1 MNITQFAIDKKR
13 ITLAIILVIIISGL
27 IAYSSMSRD
36 EYPSFTIRTAMI
48 ATYFPGASPERV
60 ESLITD
66 KLEKAIQAMPELDEL
81 RSESK
86 PGASII
92 YVDIKKS
99 YKTMRPI
106 WDDLRRK
113 VDAVVGD
120 LPSGIYGPFVN
131 DDFGDVYGIMISI
144 TGEDFSY
151 AELKDAADDAR
162 DEFLRLPQVA
172 KVSISGDQEERVFV
186 EYNNARLAEAGIS
199 PAMLVQ
205 LLQARNI
212 ISPGGNIRIGD
223 ERIALEPTGN
233 FNSIEDIENTVIAV
247 PGKRDL
253 FYLKDL
259 ATISRGYVDPASS
272 KFTSSGTPALCLGLS
287 MKDGGNNITMGEET
301 DAALAHLR
309 SKFPYGIEF
318 DVIEYQPQRVKESI
332 DDFTMNLI
340 QAIIIVGI
348 VLLVSLGFRTGIIIA
363 MLIPLVL
370 LVSMLIMLILG
381 IGLDMISLGAMIV
394 ALGMLVDN
402 GIVISESIVVQME
415 RGKKGKE
422 AAIKSVKE
430 LMWPLLTS
438 SLITSAAFLPIFLA
452 ESDTGEYA
460 AGLFKVV
467 AITLLSSWVLALTV
481 VPFLCV
487 WLVKVKKTKTEGD
500 TYNSLF
506 YKAYRGFLQLM
517 LRWRFVTI
525 LVVVGIFMVA
535 MWAFQFVPVMFFP
548 KDDNTIFQ
556 AEIKLPMGTSIE
568 ATESAVTRLDG
579 YLKQRWLINEEREEG
594 LTNWASFIGEGAPRY
609 LLTYSPE
616 PPSSEYAYIVLNASS
631 YDLMQE
637 MITDIDRWCVLN
649 IPDAI
654 TSVEMMPMGPPSDN
668 PVEIR
673 VLGKETDTLFN
684 LVEEIQDK
692 LAAIPGT
699 KNITNN
705 WGLKTKKV
713 VVDVDED
720 RALRAGLTSMDIAV
734 SLQAGLSGIPLTDYR
749 EGDKLIPI
757 MLRAESDVDNEIE
770 KMFNMNVYSLQ
781 SGNSVPLAQVADI
794 SLAWQPSK
802 IRRQDR
808 LRVVK
813 VSSALAPGGD
823 PFIIS
828 AEIDAWLQDEAK
840 HWPNGYRYEIGGE
853 PENSGDANKSIM
865 EKLPYAG
872 IIILLLLIMQ
882 FDSFRKPMV
891 ILLTIPLALIGVV
904 VGLLLTGAYMGF
916 MAFLGIIS
924 LAGIVVYNAVVLL
937 ERIKI
942 ENEETGLSLQNAIIS
957 AAQQRLR
964 PILLTAI
971 TTIAGL
977 AILWISG
984 GPLWQS
990 MAITVVFGLL
1000 FAAVLTL
1007 GVVPVLYSI
1016 FYSVSYKNHKFES

>member
-1 MNITQFAIDKKR
+1 MNITKFAIEKKR

-27 IAYSSMSRD
+27 VAYSSMSRD

-60 ESLITD
+60 EQLITD

-92 YVDIKKS
+92 YVNIKES
-99 YKTMRPI
+99 YYKMRPI

-113 VDAVVGD
+113 VDAVRSQ
-120 LPSGIYGPFVN
+120 LPSNIYGPYVN
-131 DDFGDVYGIMISI
+131 DDFGDVYGILISI
-144 TGEDFSY
+144 SGDGFSY

-186 EYNNARLAEAGIS
+186 EYNNSRLAEAGIS

-212 ISPGGNIRIGD
+212 ISPGGDIKIEN
-223 ERIALEPTGN
+223 ERIALEPSGN
-233 FNSIEDIENTVIAV
+233 FNSIEDIKNTVIAI

-259 ATISRGYVDPASS
+259 ATVTRAYADPASS
-272 KFTSSGTPALCLGLS
+272 KFTSSGTPAICLGLS

-301 DAALAHLR
+301 AIALKALKA
-309 SKFPYGIEF
+309 KFPYGIDF
-318 DVIEYQPQRVKESI
+318 DIIEYQPDRVKVSI

-340 QAIIIVGI
+340 QAIVIVGI
-348 VLLVSLGFRTGIIIA
+348 VLLISLGFRTGMIIA

-370 LVSMLIMLILG
+370 LMSMLIMLVLG
-381 IGLDMISLGAMIV
+381 VGLDMVSLGAMIV

-402 GIVISESIVVQME
+402 GIVISESIIVQME
-415 RGKKGKE
+415 HGKKAKE
-422 AAIKSVKE
+422 AAISSVKE

-452 ESDTGEYA
+452 DSSTGEYTRA
-460 AGLFKVV
+460 LFTVV
-467 AITLLSSWVLALTV
+467 LITLLSSWILALTV
-481 VPFLCV
+481 VPYLCV
-487 WLVKVKKTKTEGD
+487 LLLKVKAHKTQGEA
-500 TYNSLF
+500 YNSLF
-506 YKAYRGFLQLM
+506 YRSYRGLLQSM
-517 LRWRFVTI
+517 LRYKFITVFI
-525 LVVVGIFMVA
+525 VIAVFMVA
-535 MWAFQFVPVMFFP
+535 MWAFQFVPTMFFP

-556 AEIKLPMGTSIE
+556 AQIRLPMGTSIE
-568 ATESAVTRLDG
+568 TTEKAITDLDS
-579 YLKQRWLINEEREEG
+579 YLRTKWLINDEKPEG
-594 LTNWASFIGEGAPRY
+594 LKSWASFIGEGAPRF

-616 PPSSEYAYIVLNASS
+616 PPSPEYSYVILNATS
-631 YDLMQE
+631 YQIMQE
-637 MITDIDRWCVLN
+637 MIEDIDRWSSLN

-654 TSVEMMPMGPPSDN
+654 TAVEMMPMGPPSDN

-673 VLGKETDTLFN
+673 VLGRDSDTLFG
-684 LVEEIQDK
+684 LVEKIQDK
-692 LAAIPGT
+692 LATIEGT

-713 VVDVDED
+713 IVDVDEE
-720 RALRAGLTSMDIAV
+720 RALRSGLTSMDIAV

-749 EGDKLIPI
+749 EGDQLIPVI
-757 MLRAESDVDNEIE
+757 LRAESNVQNEID

-781 SGNSVPLAQVADI
+781 TGRSVPLSQVADI

-813 VSSALAPGGD
+813 VSSALAHGGD
-823 PFIIS
+823 AFIIS
-828 AEIDAWLQDEAK
+828 EEIDAWLKEEARN
-840 HWPNGYRYEIGGE
+840 WPTGYRYEIGGE
-853 PENSGDANKSIM
+853 PENSGEANASIVA
-865 EKLPYAG
+865 KLPYAG
-872 IIILLLLIMQ
+872 IIILLLLILQ
-882 FDSFRKPMV
+882 FDSFRKPAI

-904 VGLLLTGAYMGF
+904 AGLLATGAYMGF
-916 MAFLGIIS
+916 MSFLGIIS

-942 ENEETGLSLQNAIIS
+942 ENEITGLSLQNAIIS

-964 PILLTAI
+964 PILLTAV

-984 GPLWQS
+984 GPLWRT
-990 MAITVVFGLL
+990 MAITVVFGLM

-1016 FYSVSYKNHKFES
+1016 FYNVSYKNHKFEA